1 MNSQNPPCDLAG
13 LSVLVTRPAH
23 QSEPLCDLIA
33 AAHGRPIR
41 FPTLEIRGPTDKLA
55 ARRELEG
62 ARRADLLL
70 FVSAN
75 AVRYAFPLLP
85 DQLPLDVAI
94 GAVGRATAQA
104 LAEAGLDA
112 TLVPERMDSEGLLA
126 LPALQAVQ
134 GKRVYILRGNGGRE
148 LLTEVLRERGA
159 EVRAVEVYRRQVP
172 ANPPGI
178 ANLVSNWDRMAQIVT
193 ATSNAILDNLFSL
206 LGERGAALLRRTP
219 LVVASQ
225 RMAEHAIALRCEA
238 VYVAASAGD
247 PDIVAT
253 LCAVAEDVV

>member
-41 FPTLEIRGPTDKLA
+41 FPALEIRGPTDKLA

-104 LAEAGLDA
+104 LAED
-112 TLVPERMDSEGLLA
+112 GLLDILSSDYVPSSLLHA
-126 LPALQAVQ
+126 AFMLADRVEAVTLPDAIATVTANPAQSVGLTDRGEIAV
-134 GKRVYILRGNGGRE
+134 GKRADFIRVRDVGGTPVVRSVWRE
-148 LLTEVLRERGA
+148 GARVL
-159 EVRAVEVYRRQVP
+159 
-172 ANPPGI
+172 
-178 ANLVSNWDRMAQIVT
+178 
-193 ATSNAILDNLFSL
+193 
-206 LGERGAALLRRTP
+206 
-219 LVVASQ
+219 
-225 RMAEHAIALRCEA
+225 
-238 VYVAASAGD
+238 
-247 PDIVAT
+247 
-253 LCAVAEDVV
+253 